1 MAEYR
6 TTRRQLL
13 KTVAA
18 SGILLATDFS
28 IAKKKPVGIG
38 LERLPYPKGALVPF
52 ISKRTV
58 SFHYGKHHQ
67 GYVNKLNKALPGT
80 EFASMPLEEII
91 KATAGKTQHQ
101 KIFNNAAQV
110 YNHTLYWKSMK
121 RRGGGSPKGK
131 LAERLNGD
139 LGGITGFRQAFIDAA
154 LGQFG
159 SGWAWLVLDQGKLKV
174 TRTANADTPLAHGQT
189 PLLVIDVWEH
199 AYYLDY
205 QNRRKDYV
213 LAFLDHLINWDF
225 AAQGLL
231 DSSQ

>member
-1 MAEYR
+1 MNQLK

-13 KTVAA
+13 KAAAA
-18 SGILLATDFS
+18 SGILLATDLSF
-28 IAKKKPVGIG
+28 AGKKKPAEIS
-38 LERLPYPKGALVPF
+38 LPRLPYPKGALVPF
-52 ISKRTV
+52 ISKRTI
-58 SFHYGKHHQ
+58 SFHYGKHHR
-67 GYVNKLNKALPGT
+67 GYVDKLSQAIPGT
-80 EFASMPLEEII
+80 EFEKMSLEEIV
-91 KATAGKTQHQ
+91 KASASKPHHQ

-139 LGGITGFRQAFIDAA
+139 LGGITGFRREFLDAA

-159 SGWAWLVLDQGKLKV
+159 SGWAWLVEDQGKLKV
-174 TRTANADTPLAHGQT
+174 TRTANADTPLAHGQK

-213 LAFLDHLINWDF
+213 LAFLDRLLNWDF
-225 AAQGLL
+225 VAAGL
-231 DSSQ
+231 SG

>member
-1 MAEYR
+1 MTEIK

-13 KTVAA
+13 KAA
-18 SGILLATDFS
+18 AATGILLATDLS
-28 IAKKKPVGIG
+28 SAKKKPAGIA

-52 ISKRTV
+52 ISKRTI
-58 SFHYGKHHQ
+58 SFHYGKHHR
-67 GYVNKLNKALPGT
+67 GYVDKLNQAIPGT
-80 EFASMPLEEII
+80 EFEKMELEEIV
-91 KATAGKTQHQ
+91 KAAAAKPQHR

-139 LGGITGFRQAFIDAA
+139 LGGITGFRQAFLDAA

-159 SGWAWLVLDQGKLKV
+159 SGWAWLVEDQGKLKV
-174 TRTANADTPLAHGQT
+174 TRTANADTPLAHGQK

-213 LAFLDHLINWDF
+213 LAFLDRLLNWEF
-225 AAQGLL
+225 AAKGLAG
-231 DSSQ
+231 

>member
-1 MAEYR
+1 MTEIK

-13 KTVAA
+13 KAAAA

-28 IAKKKPVGIG
+28 AARKKPAGIV
-38 LERLPYPKGALVPF
+38 LPRLPYPKGALVPF
-52 ISKRTV
+52 ISKRTI
-58 SFHYGKHHQ
+58 SFHYDKHHR
-67 GYVNKLNKALPGT
+67 GYVDKLNQALPGT
-80 EFASMPLEEII
+80 EFEKMPLEEII
-91 KATAGKTQHQ
+91 RASASKPQHQ
-101 KIFNNAAQV
+101 NIFNNAAQV

-131 LAERLNGD
+131 MAERLNGD

-159 SGWAWLVLDQGKLKV
+159 SGWAWLVEDQGKLKV
-174 TRTANADTPLAHGQT
+174 TRTANADTPLARGQK

-213 LAFLDHLINWDF
+213 LAFLDRLLNWDF
-225 AAQGLL
+225 VAAGL
-231 DSSQ
+231 SG

>member
-1 MAEYR
+1 MTEIK

-13 KTVAA
+13 KAA
-18 SGILLATDFS
+18 AATGILLATDLS
-28 IAKKKPVGIG
+28 SAKKKPAGIA

-52 ISKRTV
+52 ISKRTI
-58 SFHYGKHHQ
+58 SFHYGKHHR
-67 GYVNKLNKALPGT
+67 GYVDKLNQAIPGT
-80 EFASMPLEEII
+80 EFEKMELEEIV
-91 KATAGKTQHQ
+91 KAAAAKPQHR

-139 LGGITGFRQAFIDAA
+139 LGGITGFRKAFLDAA

-159 SGWAWLVLDQGKLKV
+159 SGWAWLVEDQGKLKV
-174 TRTANADTPLAHGQT
+174 TRTANADTPLVHGQK

-213 LAFLDHLINWDF
+213 LAFLDRLLNWDF
-225 AAQGLL
+225 AAKGLAG
-231 DSSQ
+231 

>member
-1 MAEYR
+1 MSEHG

-13 KTVAA
+13 KTAVA

-28 IAKKKPVGIG
+28 FAGKKPAGIV
-38 LERLPYPKGALVPF
+38 LQRLPYPKGTLVPF

-58 SFHYGKHHQ
+58 SFHYGKHHR
-67 GYVNKLNKALPGT
+67 GYVDKLNLAIRGT
-80 EFASMPLEEII
+80 EFEKMPLEDII
-91 KATAGKTQHQ
+91 RASAQDARYQ

-110 YNHTLYWKSMK
+110 YNHTLYWNSMK

-139 LGGITGFRQAFIDAA
+139 LGGVTGFRQAFLDAA

-159 SGWAWLVLDQGKLKV
+159 SGWAWLVQAGGKLKV
-174 TRTANADTPLAHGQT
+174 IRTANADTPLAHGQT

-213 LAFLDHLINWDF
+213 LAFLDHLLDWDF
-225 AAQGLL
+225 AANSLT
-231 DSSQ
+231 D

>member
-1 MAEYR
+1 MTETK

-13 KTVAA
+13 KTAA
-18 SGILLATDFS
+18 AAGILLATDMSF
-28 IAKKKPVGIG
+28 AGKKKPAGVS
-38 LERLPYPKGALVPF
+38 LPRLPYPKGALVPF
-52 ISKRTV
+52 ISKRTI
-58 SFHYGKHHQ
+58 SFHYGKHHR
-67 GYVNKLNKALPGT
+67 GYVDKLNQAIPGT
-80 EFASMPLEEII
+80 GFEKMELEEII
-91 KATAGKTQHQ
+91 KAAAKKPQHQ
-101 KIFNNAAQV
+101 KIFNLSAQV

-139 LGGITGFRQAFIDAA
+139 LGGITGFRKAFLDAA

-159 SGWAWLVLDQGKLKV
+159 SGWAWLVEDQGKLKV
-174 TRTANADTPLAHGQT
+174 TKTANADTPLAHGQK

-213 LAFLDHLINWDF
+213 LAFLDRLLNWDF
-225 AAQGLL
+225 VAEGLT
-231 DSSQ
+231 Q

>member
-1 MAEYR
+1 MTGYQI
-6 TTRRQLL
+6 TRRQLL
-13 KTVAA
+13 KTAVA
-18 SGILLATDFS
+18 SGTLLAAGPAF
-28 IAKKKPVGIG
+28 ARKKPAGIA
-38 LERLPYPKGALVPF
+38 LEKLPYPPGALVPF

-58 SFHYGKHHQ
+58 AFHYGKHHR
-67 GYVNKLNKALPGT
+67 GYLDKLNQAVGGT
-80 EFASMPLEEII
+80 EFASMNLEEII
-91 KATAGKTQHQ
+91 QAAAGKPRHQ
-101 KIFNNAAQV
+101 QIFNNAAQV

-139 LGGITGFRQAFIDAA
+139 LGGITGFRQQFLDAA

-159 SGWAWLVLDQGKLKV
+159 SGWAWLVDEGGRLKV
-174 TRTANADTPLAHGQT
+174 ARTANADTPLARGQK

-213 LAFLDHLINWDF
+213 LAFLDRLLDWDF
-225 AAQGLL
+225 VARGISGPGQ
-231 DSSQ
+231 

>member
-1 MAEYR
+1 M
-6 TTRRQLL
+6 
-13 KTVAA
+13 
-18 SGILLATDFS
+18 D
-28 IAKKKPVGIG
+28 
-38 LERLPYPKGALVPF
+38 
-52 ISKRTV
+52 
-58 SFHYGKHHQ
+58 
-67 GYVNKLNKALPGT
+67 KLNKAIKGT
-80 EFASMPLEEII
+80 GFEKMPLQEII
-91 KATAGKTQHQ
+91 KDTAHKPQHQ
-101 KIFNNAAQV
+101 KIFNNAAQI
-110 YNHTLYWKSMK
+110 YNHTLYFKSMK

-139 LGGITGFRQAFIDAA
+139 LGGITGFRQAFLEAA

-159 SGWAWLVLDQGKLKV
+159 SGWSWLTLDNQKLKV

>member
-1 MAEYR
+1 MTEFK

-13 KTVAA
+13 KAAAA

-28 IAKKKPVGIG
+28 IAKNIPAGIA

-58 SFHYGKHHQ
+58 SFHYGKHHR
-67 GYVNKLNKALPGT
+67 GYVDKLNQAIKGT
-80 EFASMPLEEII
+80 GFEKMPLQDII
-91 KATAGKTQHQ
+91 KETAGKHQHQ

-139 LGGITGFRQAFIDAA
+139 LGGITGFRQAFLDAA

-159 SGWAWLVLDQGKLKV
+159 SGWAWLTLDNQKLKV
-174 TRTANADTPLAHGQT
+174 TRTANAETPLAQGQT

-213 LAFLDHLINWDF
+213 LAFLDRLINWDF
-225 AAQGLL
+225 VAQSLS
-231 DSSQ
+231 D

>member
-1 MAEYR
+1 MKGLKI
-6 TTRRQLL
+6 TRRQLI
-13 KTVAA
+13 KNAA
-18 SGILLATDFS
+18 ATGILLATDFS
-28 IAKKKPVGIG
+28 SAKKKPSGIS
-38 LERLPYPKGALVPF
+38 LPRLPYPKGALVPF

-58 SFHYGKHHQ
+58 SFHYGKHHR
-67 GYVNKLNKALPGT
+67 GYVDKLNRALPGT
-80 EFASMPLEEII
+80 EFEKMPLEKII
-91 KATAGKTQHQ
+91 KASATKPQHQ

-110 YNHTLYWKSMK
+110 YNHTLYFKSMK
-121 RRGGGSPKGK
+121 PRGGGSPKGK

-139 LGGITGFRQAFIDAA
+139 LGGVTGFRQAFLDAA

-159 SGWAWLVLDQGKLKV
+159 SGWAWLVEDQGKLKV

-213 LAFLDHLINWDF
+213 LAFLDHLLNWDF
-225 AAQGLL
+225 VAEGLF
-231 DSSQ
+231 D